1 MVLFLYGTSIIR
13 RSLVSLCAAHTV
25 MVFKRH
31 PSPGRRGVVG
41 SDGVSVDSVAPAHRP
56 LPLSGP
62 GASTARCLFEGQNA
76 DGFGRCYRLRK
87 PCSSQTPAPPRKRKE
102 PKPTRVAELE
112 RRLEDLTARIES
124 VQRPV
129 PVSVVDPSP
138 PDSNQYPLPSYS
150 LGTAGDSGLPRTI
163 SGTQIPIPSFG
174 RNRWDSPF
182 AHIFP
187 ERNIFEEPPEN
198 QQQPAITDNDRFPP
212 PTENTSP
219 PTPPRMI
226 SPQPATMT
234 STQPTIVTST
244 QPTTITTGSMSSS
257 PYQLPSSQQ
266 PQQQQQQQQQG
277 DSIWPQ
283 GDEAEASLNEYRK
296 RLAHLF
302 PFAVVP
308 PHLSSTEMREQR
320 PLFWKAIMMESCLF
334 DAQRKAM
341 LGKELLR
348 EISEAAF
355 MNPQKTLDLLQGLQM
370 LIAWLVPLFS
380 PD

>member
-1 MVLFLYGTSIIR
+1 MRGKSDGFVFLMVLLSFVVPWCHFVLYTR
-13 RSLVSLCAAHTV
+13 WRL
-25 MVFKRH
+25 FERH
-31 PSPGRRGVVG
+31 PPRGRRGSCWLRRSPRWLRSPRSSAITPFRVWRFNG
-41 SDGVSVDSVAPAHRP
+41 P
-56 LPLSGP
+56 LL
-62 GASTARCLFEGQNA
+62 EGRNA

-87 PCSSQTPAPPRKRKE
+87 PCSSQTPAPPRKRKD

-112 RRLEDLTARIES
+112 RRLEDLTARIEH
-124 VQRPV
+124 VQRPAPV
-129 PVSVVDPSP
+129 PVVEPSP

-150 LGTAGDSGLPRTI
+150 LGALGDSGLPRTI
-163 SGTQIPIPSFG
+163 SGTQIPIPTFG
-174 RNRWDSPF
+174 RDRWDSPF
-182 AHIFP
+182 AHLFP
-187 ERNIFEEPPEN
+187 ERNIFEEPPSGNE
-198 QQQPAITDNDRFPP
+198 QQHAITNNDPPP
-212 PTENTSP
+212 PTDSTSP
-219 PTPPRMI
+219 PAPPGL
-226 SPQPATMT
+226 
-234 STQPTIVTST
+234 TST
-244 QPTTITTGSMSSS
+244 QPTTMTTASMSSS

-266 PQQQQQQQQQG
+266 SQQQQQQQG
-277 DSIWPQ
+277 DCVWPQ
-283 GDEAEASLNEYRK
+283 GDETEASLNEYRK

-370 LIAWLVPLFS
+370 LIAWLVPPPFCFFRLLPFCFFRLMS
-380 PD
+380 